1 LNRARRTAT
10 LPSVKTQSPDTSPE
24 AERVLIELTRKLP
37 VARRL
42 ELAWQWSATMRRLG
56 WENVRA
62 SHPGA
67 DEAELRRHYAA
78 RLLGPE
84 LASKVLAHAAARGS

>member
-1 LNRARRTAT
+1 M
-10 LPSVKTQSPDTSPE
+10 KTQSPDTSPE
-24 AERVLIELTRKLP
+24 AERVLIELTRRLP

-62 SHPGA
+62 NHPGA
-67 DEAELRRHYAA
+67 DEAELRRYHAA
-78 RLLGPE
+78 RLLGPD